1 MSLIVFDHVSL
12 WLGGKPIVEDLV
24 LRIGEHERI
33 GLVGPNGSGKTTLM
47 RLMAGEMAPDGGMLH
62 KRRDLRIGY
71 LSQDVVIEGGKTLL
85 DMVIESVP
93 GRTKL
98 EEDLVRVNTE
108 LEGSASGDMP
118 EETVLELAEELADLH
133 ERLAHFET
141 QFSEHE
147 AKRIL
152 TGLGFKTSDHA
163 RDVGELSGGWRMR
176 GVLASLLF
184 QRPDLLLLDEPTNHL
199 DMPSVAWFSSFMRR
213 YDRSFILISHDR
225 EFLNEQ
231 ISKVV
236 TFEQEGIR
244 QYEGDYE
251 AYRRQR
257 EEEEV
262 LLENRSKNQERER
275 EHLEQFVNRFRAKA
289 SKASAV
295 QSRVKKLEKL
305 EAVEVRTDRKKISF
319 KFPTT
324 VRSGRD
330 VLTVNGLRK
339 RYGNNEV
346 LRGVDLRV
354 ERGDRI
360 AILGVNGAGKT
371 TLLRILAGEI
381 EKDGGEYTFGHNVSV
396 GYYAQHHADSLRK
409 DATMYDE
416 VKRKVS
422 DGGHQQIRGAL
433 GAMLFGDLEVEKKI
447 GVLSGGERARVALAQ
462 LLVDPGNL
470 LFMDEPTNHLD
481 LDSSERLADAIETF
495 DGTLLFVSHSKA
507 FVRRLAKTI
516 WFVEDGKVEVYPGTF
531 DDFVARNANDDRAEE
546 KSAAAAKPKL
556 APMPSSTNAQAPLVV
571 AKPVV
576 AKAPVPER
584 PKSRDDDRDRKRKD
598 AERRNERTKKL
609 RPLEK
614 RMVEL
619 EAKIAELEKAQAERT
634 RELEDPALY
643 EDAKK
648 RDAVM
653 RDLARTQAELDVA
666 TETWAEIGESLEK
679 ARAEIEAAEAAD
691 A

>member
-1 MSLIVFDHVSL
+1 VSLVVFDHVSL
-12 WLGGKPIVEDLV
+12 WLGGKAIVEDLV
-24 LRIGEHERI
+24 LRVGERERI

-47 RLMAGEMAPDGGMLH
+47 RLMAGEMTPDGGMLH
-62 KRRDLRIGY
+62 RRRDLRIGY

-85 DMVIESVP
+85 DLVLSSVP
-93 GRTKL
+93 GRKQV
-98 EEDLVRVNTE
+98 EEDLARVNAD
-108 LEGSASGDMP
+108 LDGASTTGMD
-118 EETVLELAEELADLH
+118 EETMLELAEELASLH

-152 TGLGFKTSDHA
+152 TGLGFKTSDHD

-213 YDRSFILISHDR
+213 YDHSFILISHDR

-231 ISKVV
+231 IAKVV

-244 QYEGDYE
+244 QYDGDYE

-262 LLENRSKNQERER
+262 LLDNRLKNQERER

-289 SKASAV
+289 SKAAAV

-305 EAVEVRTDRKKISF
+305 EDIKVHVDRKKIAF
-319 KFPTT
+319 RFPTT
-324 VRSGRD
+324 VRPGRE
-330 VLTVNGLRK
+330 VLTVKGLRK
-339 RYGNNEV
+339 RYGQNEV
-346 LRGVDLRV
+346 LRGVDLTV

-381 EKDGGEYTFGHNVSV
+381 DKDGGEYAFGHNVSV

-409 DATMYDE
+409 DSTMYDE
-416 VKRKVS
+416 VKRKVTE
-422 DGGHQQIRGAL
+422 GGHQQIRAAL

-495 DGTLLFVSHSKA
+495 DGTLLFVSHNKA
-507 FVRRLAKTI
+507 FVRRLAKKI
-516 WFVEDGKVEVYPGTF
+516 WFVEDGRVEVYPGTF
-531 DDFVARNANDDRAEE
+531 DDFVAKNASDEREREE
-546 KSAAAAKPKL
+546 KTAAAAKPKL
-556 APMPSSTNAQAPLVV
+556 APMPTSQKEV
-571 AKPVV
+571 
-576 AKAPVPER
+576 ER
-584 PKSRDDDRDRKRKD
+584 PKSRDDDRDRKRKE

-609 RPLEK
+609 KPLEK
-614 RMVEL
+614 RVAEL
-619 EAKIAELEKAQAERT
+619 EARIAELEKAQAGRT

-643 EDAKK
+643 ADAAK

-653 RDLARTQAELDVA
+653 RDFSRAQAELDVA
-666 TETWAEIGESLEK
+666 NEAWMEESEKLEQ
-679 ARAEIEAAEAAD
+679 ARAEIEAAEAKGG
-691 A
+691 